1 MDIRYLSPLYAQSY
15 NCGHDDAVFE
25 ATARTAGMSANKG
38 IVYYSAS
45 GAWSPSG
52 VGRRH
57 TVDNIHCVLLSPSC
71 RGPGTGKSYN
81 ARLPRELLL
90 TVVVLI
96 SQCPPSTDPVPYC
109 AEEWTPQQAGL
120 PEWNADEEA
129 VLKMKQALFLFN
141 EDKPSYARY
150 FRFYCP
156 AQYL

>member
-1 MDIRYLSPLYAQSY
+1 
-15 NCGHDDAVFE
+15 
-25 ATARTAGMSANKG
+25 MSTNKG

-52 VGRRH
+52 VRRRH
-57 TVDNIHCVLLSPSC
+57 TVDNIHCVLFSEL
-71 RGPGTGKSYN
+71 RGPGTGKPYN
-81 ARLPRELLL
+81 ARLPRALLL

-96 SQCPPSTDPVPYC
+96 PQCPPSTDPVPYC

-141 EDKPSYARY
+141 EDKPSYARCLGLTV
-150 FRFYCP
+150 RLSPCVVLN
-156 AQYL
+156 AVLLLQ

>member
-1 MDIRYLSPLYAQSY
+1 MMLFSRPPHVLRACLPTRVSFTIPRLAR
-15 NCGHDDAVFE
+15 GHLVGYVGAILLI
-25 ATARTAGMSANKG
+25 TS
-38 IVYYSAS
+38 IV
-45 GAWSPSG
+45 
-52 VGRRH
+52 
-57 TVDNIHCVLLSPSC
+57 CCCLSC

-81 ARLPRELLL
+81 ARLPGALLL

-96 SQCPPSTDPVPYC
+96 PQCPPSTDPVPYC